1 LLAYAL
7 RRTLATIPLL
17 LFVILFTYG
26 LMRGIGGSP
35 FRLEFGGLP
44 RSLELQ
50 LREYYNLDEPWFV
63 ELWTYLRHIAT
74 LDFGPSL
81 VERTVTVDA
90 VIEQRFPVTGHLAL
104 LAALWAVAI
113 GTGLG
118 LFAAVRRGTALDSL
132 VTTAATVLTV
142 VPVFLFADL
151 FATYLVEDW
160 RLVPFGWESARS
172 KATASFVL
180 ALAPAGYVARL
191 VRAGAVETLEQDYVR
206 TARAKGLDRRR
217 VLVVHV
223 LRNSLTPVLAAAVP
237 VLVLLVTGTFF
248 VEAAFGVPGVSDQ
261 FLESAR
267 RRDYPM
273 VMGLTT
279 ALAAVVLT
287 VNLLADLA
295 AAALDPRILERR
307 R

>member
-1 LLAYAL
+1 MLAYAL
-7 RRTLATIPLL
+7 RRLLATIPLL
-17 LFVILFTYG
+17 LFVILFTFG

-44 RSLELQ
+44 RALELQ
-50 LREYYNLDEPWFV
+50 VTDYYNLDEPWFV
-63 ELWTYLRHIAT
+63 ELGTYLRHIVT

-81 VERTVTVDA
+81 VERTLTVDA
-90 VIEQRFPVTGHLAL
+90 VIEQRFPVSGQLVL
-104 LAALWAVAI
+104 LATLWATAI

-118 LFAAVRRGTALDSL
+118 LLGAVRRGTSLDAL
-132 VTTAATVLTV
+132 TTVFATALTV

-151 FATYLVEDW
+151 FATYLVGEW
-160 RLVPFGWESARS
+160 ELVPFGWESARS

-191 VRAGAVETLEQDYVR
+191 VRAGAAETLEQDYVR
-206 TARAKGLDRRR
+206 TARAKGLARGR

-248 VEAAFGVPGVSDQ
+248 VEAAFGIPGVADQ

-279 ALAAVVLT
+279 ALAAVVLI